1 MESCERGVER
11 REEIRGVE
19 EETEERGEVE
29 EEEAERTKK
38 RGAREEYAS
47 GGDFAELRTSGSRE
61 EEGKRRMN
69 KPHGEEGKTKK
80 NG

>member
-1 MESCERGVER
+1 LESCERGVER
-11 REEIRGVE
+11 REKIRGVE
-19 EETEERGEVE
+19 EETEERGEV